1 MNANNN
7 EINVKPIK
15 KFHNS
20 KASNI
25 DEIYKELIMKKIIML
40 SSCIFVSS
48 LYLSRNYIIC

>member
-25 DEIYKELIMKKIIML
+25 DEIYKELIMKKLLCRVFVFLSVLWNWTEII
-40 SSCIFVSS
+40 
-48 LYLSRNYIIC
+48 